1 MVLISARNRSDA
13 TDDIALLHDELA
25 RLPDAY
31 RITKARA
38 VDGTTTL
45 TAPGASGDT
54 VEIIARF
61 AAKGA
66 QQFGLN
72 VRVGGTDRTVVGYDV
87 TRAGIYLD
95 RSRSG
100 NVSFSTAFP
109 SSEFA
114 PLAAA
119 DGTVT
124 LHLLVD
130 RSSVEVLDSDGRA
143 WITDQI
149 FPSQNS
155 KAIQIFA
162 DGGQAQLEDLTI
174 WQLRSAWR

>member
-1 MVLISARNRSDA
+1 M
-13 TDDIALLHDELA
+13 
-25 RLPDAY
+25 
-31 RITKARA
+31 
-38 VDGTTTL
+38 
-45 TAPGASGDT
+45 
-54 VEIIARF
+54 
-61 AAKGA
+61 
-66 QQFGLN
+66 
-72 VRVGGTDRTVVGYDV
+72 VGYDV

-130 RSSVEVLDSDGRA
+130 RSSVEVLDIDGRA

-149 FPSQNS
+149 FPDQSSQ
-155 KAIQIFA
+155 AIQLFA
-162 DGGQAQLEDLTI
+162 DGGQAQLVNLTI
-174 WQLRSAWR
+174 WQLRSAWK